1 MSKVQ
6 STDCGTEQTETIS
19 VGTTAERLGV
29 STTSDVSKAA
39 SEFERRKI
47 VTKER
52 GEDGMLVD
60 LNTDGIEA
68 VPKAAAEREKTEQL
82 MEEI

>member
-1 MSKVQ
+1 MAGEHTSKASSRVSHYAGSR
-6 STDCGTEQTETIS
+6 STS
-19 VGTTAERLGV
+19 RP
-29 STTSDVSKAA
+29 TTSDVSKAA